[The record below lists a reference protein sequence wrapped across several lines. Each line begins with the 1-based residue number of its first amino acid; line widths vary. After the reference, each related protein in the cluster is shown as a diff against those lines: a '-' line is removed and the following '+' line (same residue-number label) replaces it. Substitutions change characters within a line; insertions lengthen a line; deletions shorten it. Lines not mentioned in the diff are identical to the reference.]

1 MSDFLFSGRPASAG
15 PSGPHF
21 SPMSIVLRGA
31 GPLLFSVT
39 MLVVLVGCTGGDIND
54 DVSIDPVSTADA
66 APAATTHDVAI
77 ELFQYQPDVIEIEA
91 GDSVTWSNADAI
103 EHSATFASN
112 EMDIDTGLF
121 QQDESITLT
130 FPESGTYD
138 YFCTRHPTMTGSVI
152 VLEAEG

>member
-1 MSDFLFSGRPASAG
+1 VHRFLFSGRPASAG
-15 PSGPHF
+15 PPGPHF
-21 SPMSIVLRGA
+21 SPLSIVLRGA
-31 GPLLFSVT
+31 GPLLFSFTV
-39 MLVVLVGCTGGDIND
+39 LVVLSGCTGEDSND
-54 DVSIDPVSTADA
+54 DVSIDPVST
-66 APAATTHDVAI
+66 ATTHDVAI
-77 ELFQYQPDVIEIEA
+77 ELFQYQPPVIEIEA
-91 GDSVTWSNADAI
+91 GDSVTWSNSDAI

-112 EMDIDTGLF
+112 ELDIDTGLF